1 MPICYK
7 AAAIGQSL
15 IDGQEVHNC
24 MNKQLTNILLNHL
37 FFMFPRNYNFLYLL
51 YSNVWHVVETGHKI
65 QNSRTKRNANVKK
78 VDSKFVKKVMKQYVK
93 KYGKIKKRMS
103 TKEKRADKES
113 MEAFVCF
120 FFVQNLRQMK
130 T

>member
-15 IDGQEVHNC
+15 IDGQEVH
-24 MNKQLTNILLNHL
+24 KVKLSSQI
-37 FFMFPRNYNFLYLL
+37 
-51 YSNVWHVVETGHKI
+51 WHGMWLKLA
-65 QNSRTKRNANVKK
+65 TKYKTAGPKEMLKLKRQVR
-78 VDSKFVKKVMKQYVK
+78 KFVKKVMKQYVK
-93 KYGKIKKRMS
+93 KYGKIKKCMS
-103 TKEKRADKES
+103 KKEKRADKES

-120 FFVQNLRQMK
+120 FFVQNLKQMK